1 MYYLKRFFEFYL
13 NSSIH
18 VALAVYCL
26 SWLTL
31 LNFNI
36 PYNGNILYFI
46 FYATITGYNF
56 VKYFGLAKFHH
67 RSLTKELRIIQI
79 FSFICFLLMC
89 YYTLELQTKTI
100 YAIGILGVITLLYAI
115 PLLPKKVLFDE
126 RMNLRRISGF
136 KVYVIS
142 FVWACVT
149 VVLPIIDSGYNIDW
163 DVVLTVIQI
172 FIYVLVVMLPF
183 EIRDMSYD
191 NLRLSTIPQQIGV
204 KKTKMI
210 GVLLLIPFFFL
221 EYFKDEISPTSI
233 IALLIVMALT
243 IIAIVLAKT
252 KQSDYF
258 SSFWVEGI
266 PIVWL
271 LVKMLGTGYL

>member
-36 PYNGNILYFI
+36 PYNGNILYFT

-56 VKYFGLAKFHH
+56 VKYFGRAKFHH

>member
-1 MYYLKRFFEFYL
+1 
-13 NSSIH
+13 
-18 VALAVYCL
+18 
-26 SWLTL
+26 
-31 LNFNI
+31 
-36 PYNGNILYFI
+36 
-46 FYATITGYNF
+46 
-56 VKYFGLAKFHH
+56 
-67 RSLTKELRIIQI
+67 
-79 FSFICFLLMC
+79 
-89 YYTLELQTKTI
+89 
-100 YAIGILGVITLLYAI
+100 
-115 PLLPKKVLFDE
+115 VLFDE